1 MEDQVTGQPGLNC
14 ISEYELPIYGLC
26 ALSAVMYFL
35 VFTPDIISLPFDR
48 RVVYARILLK

>member
-1 MEDQVTGQPGLNC
+1 VTGQPGLNC